1 MPTGLYFPTSI
12 YCDELPLA
20 DAERERFRN
29 FLYTE
34 REKRNQPFRSMS
46 EGSFTSYNSNDALHA
61 TTLFAPLFE
70 KVVVHATRY
79 AQEMG
84 ADVQAFRPG
93 FLNSWGNIYPKGEYV
108 RQHNHPN
115 SVMSGV
121 YYLDCPPGT
130 GGTHF
135 INPLEYARAMDYP
148 AFAERNMKNFEE
160 VYFDEQPGRIILF
173 PGWLKHYTEANQ
185 SDQDRVILSFN
196 LSMFPTAAPGAI
208 VRPPHVTT
216 R

>member
-1 MPTGLYFPTSI
+1 
-12 YCDELPLA
+12 
-20 DAERERFRN
+20 
-29 FLYTE
+29 
-34 REKRNQPFRSMS
+34 
-46 EGSFTSYNSNDALHA
+46 
-61 TTLFAPLFE
+61 
-70 KVVVHATRY
+70 
-79 AQEMG
+79 
-84 ADVQAFRPG
+84 
-93 FLNSWGNIYPKGEYV
+93 
-108 RQHNHPN
+108 
-115 SVMSGV
+115 
-121 YYLDCPPGT
+121 
-130 GGTHF
+130 
-135 INPLEYARAMDYP
+135 MDYP